1 MKLIEETKKDKNLF
15 EALYDAFKWA
25 NRANEKLLRVEAII
39 DGSAT
44 VLHYSLEE
52 ETAELRSLVKKASK
66 KILYLNFLLG
76 ERMLSRRYSSDE
88 RMDLIFDFIDMVN
101 DEIEEIE
108 EIIKIA

>member
-1 MKLIEETKKDKNLF
+1 MLSISYILKKEDKMKLIEETKKDKNLF

-52 ETAELRSLVKKASK
+52 ETAELRRERSPGASVLRT
-66 KILYLNFLLG
+66 IT
-76 ERMLSRRYSSDE
+76 R
-88 RMDLIFDFIDMVN
+88 
-101 DEIEEIE
+101 
-108 EIIKIA
+108 